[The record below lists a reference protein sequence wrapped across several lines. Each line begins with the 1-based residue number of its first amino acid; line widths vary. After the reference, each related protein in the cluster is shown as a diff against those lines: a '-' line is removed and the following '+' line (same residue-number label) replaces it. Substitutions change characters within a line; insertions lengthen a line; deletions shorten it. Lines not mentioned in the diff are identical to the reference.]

1 MRAAQGGE
9 RLERHAGLARDV
21 AGPVAR
27 RAVDEALGEQED
39 EQPVVDRAAQLVE
52 RRALGL
58 EALEQL
64 EPGRALLAVETVEQ
78 PLAGEVHAH
87 PG

>member
-1 MRAAQGGE
+1 MAASDSIDTPVSRATSRG
-9 RLERHAGLARDV
+9 
-21 AGPVAR
+21 
-27 RAVDEALGEQED
+27 AVHEALSEQED
-39 EQPVVDRAAQLVE
+39 EQPVGDGAAQLVE

-64 EPGRALLAVETVEQ
+64 QPGRALLAVETVEQ
-78 PLAGEVHAH
+78 ARAGEVHAH